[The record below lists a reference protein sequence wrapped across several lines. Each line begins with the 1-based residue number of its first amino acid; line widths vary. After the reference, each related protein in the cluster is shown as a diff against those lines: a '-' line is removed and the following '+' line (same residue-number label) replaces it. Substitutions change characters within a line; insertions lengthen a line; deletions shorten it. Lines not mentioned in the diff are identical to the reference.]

1 MFPRFPHFYFS
12 ISLKKNVVFSPSAN
26 WTVAHFLGPPFAP
39 WVPKAC
45 ARQGLWQQAL
55 AVFATAQQAGMEDG
69 VMIAVTISACEKGG
83 KIAGGGVG
91 VAVAWIIP

>member
-1 MFPRFPHFYFS
+1 MFPRFPPLLFLNFLKNRCFS
-12 ISLKKNVVFSPSAN
+12 NFLKPF
-26 WTVAHFLGPPFAP
+26 GPETA
-39 WVPKAC
+39 PKAC

-83 KIAGGGVG
+83 KIAEGVG
-91 VAVAWIIP
+91 VAVAWIIPWLGGCGW

>member
-1 MFPRFPHFYFS
+1 MKLIAIKSNVSTFPSTWAFS
-12 ISLKKNVVFSPSAN
+12 LWANSMVVP
-26 WTVAHFLGPPFAP
+26 FLGPPFGP

-55 AVFATAQQAGMEDG
+55 AVFATAQQSGMEDG

-91 VAVAWIIP
+91 LLGSSHDL